1 MQLLRFR
8 RVNPVTRAIAVFGV
22 VATLVTGIT
31 YAALTSQ
38 ATLTNNIISS
48 ASANLQVKS
57 TGSFATQDAGF
68 AFTGIVPGGPAMPL
82 AGNAFQLRNAGDT
95 DLDISVSVPTAPTFT
110 GGTVD
115 QSKVDLVLSC
125 STTGGKVF
133 SKTIDLAALVGAH
146 GTGGI
151 LMTPDYLPQGTDNVA
166 NCTAKVQ
173 MDADAVTGSSS
184 VSTNF
189 FNIVFTGTVHTTL
202 PS

>member
-1 MQLLRFR
+1 M
-8 RVNPVTRAIAVFGV
+8 AVFGV

-95 DLDISVSVPTAPTFT
+95 DLDVAVSIPTMPTFV

-115 QSKVDLVLSC
+115 PSKVDLLISCTNGSLTFAKTASLS
-125 STTGGKVF
+125 
-133 SKTIDLAALVGAH
+133 DLVAAH
-146 GTGGI
+146 GTGGLPMI
-151 LMTPDYLPQGTDNVA
+151 TGYLPHTTSNVA
-166 NCTAKVQ
+166 DCTAQVQ
-173 MDADAVTGSSS
+173 MDADAITGSGP

-189 FNIVFTGTVHTTL
+189 FNIVFTGTVHTL

>member
-95 DLDISVSVPTAPTFT
+95 DLDVAVSVPALPTFV

-115 QSKVDLVLSC
+115 PSKVDLLISC
-125 STTGGKVF
+125 TAGSSTF
-133 SKTIDLAALVGAH
+133 AKTASLADLVAAH
-146 GTGGI
+146 GTGGL
-151 LMTPDYLPQGTDNVA
+151 LMTPDYLPHTTGNVA
-166 NCTAKVQ
+166 DCTAKVQ
-173 MDADAVTGSSS
+173 MDSDAITGSGP
-184 VSTNF
+184 VSTTF
-189 FNIVFTGTVHTTL
+189 FNIVFTGTVHTL